1 MADELTV
8 DGDRRIFRLPRR
20 FRVPDV
26 PAAFNRLNKL
36 AGEGGRTVLDFGAVE
51 DFDASAVA
59 FLRYARRNLPQVEI
73 IAVGGMLARA
83 EEEQKAAETSAPA
96 AVKAPAGPRSAGFFC
111 WFGETFIRV
120 RDDIARFMIMLSD
133 EFHHLFLYIFKE
145 RKGVYPGETWN
156 QLFFMGYRS
165 YPITILLMFL
175 IGVTISAT
183 SADQLRVFGADVYL
197 ADLIGLSM
205 LRELVPIM
213 TGVILAGKVGAA
225 VAAELATMS
234 VLEEVDALKTMGV
247 SPERFLMVPRILG
260 ITLAVPLLVAIAD
273 VVGIGGGILTS
284 AVKFG
289 IPPSAFIHEMMNSI
303 DFWDFFWGM
312 VKTITFGW
320 AVVIGSGYKGL
331 TVGRSAAE
339 VGRATTE
346 SVVLSISM
354 IVLIDCIFAFIL
366 Y

>member
-1 MADELTV
+1 MGQT
-8 DGDRRIFRLPRR
+8 DRPVFRLPRR
-20 FRVPDV
+20 FRLPDV
-26 PAAFNRLNKL
+26 PQAFSKLNKL
-36 AGEGGRTVLDFGAVE
+36 AGEGPVVLDFGQVD
-51 DFDASAVA
+51 DFDSAAVA
-59 FLRYARRNLPQVEI
+59 FIRYVRRNLPGVEI
-73 IAVGGMLARA
+73 IEVSGMLARA
-83 EEEQKAAETSAPA
+83 EAEHASEHPVRKAEKTVDGGPWLAGLFSGLAERFTRTMGQVS
-96 AVKAPAGPRSAGFFC
+96 
-111 WFGETFIRV
+111 
-120 RDDIARFMIMLSD
+120 RFMIMLSD
-133 EFHHLFLYIFKE
+133 EFHHLFLYVFKD
-145 RKGVYPGETWN
+145 RRGVYPGETWN

-165 YPITILLMFL
+165 YPITILLVFL
-175 IGVTISAT
+175 VGVTISAT

-197 ADLIGLSM
+197 ADLVGLSM

-234 VLEEVDALKTMGV
+234 VLEEVDALRTMGI

-260 ITLAVPLLVAIAD
+260 ITLAVPLLVVIAD
-273 VVGIGGGILTS
+273 VVGIGGGVFTA

-289 IPPSAFIHEMMNSI
+289 IPPSAFIHEMMTVC
-303 DFWDFFWGM
+303 DFGDFFWGL